1 MYNSSTVIW
10 VLVAAFLV
18 YFMQAGF
25 ALCEAGLTRAKNTG
39 NILMKNMMDFC
50 IGTPCFWLVGFGIMF
65 AGSGPLIGGFAPFMS
80 GDYSA
85 ILPEGVPLW
94 VYAVFQTVFCATA
107 ATIVSGSMAE
117 RTKFSAYCCY
127 SAAISLIVYPISGHW
142 IWGVG
147 PAYAKKFAKL
157 GIYTIRDLLL
167 HYPRRYID
175 YSQPYTVVSA
185 PFDVDC
191 CVKATVLQRDP
202 DRRIK
207 GGRMLSHVL
216 AGDDTG
222 MLALSWF
229 NAPYAAEKL
238 EPGTEYY
245 FEGRVGGMMTRRE
258 ILHPLVRTE
267 AQVAAAPLLPVY
279 GSTEGLPAAR
289 LTRCAQL
296 ALEYVAQLD
305 DPLPPELLTR
315 YRMPPKADAVRAI
328 HAPRDAADA
337 AAARR
342 RLIFEELYI
351 LQLGIFLMRGHGR
364 KITGAPMRELDLAP
378 FWRSLPYAPTG
389 AQRRSAEEICHDLC
403 GQTPMNRLLQGD
415 VGSGKTLVAAAAI
428 WFAAQNGW
436 QSAMLAPTEI
446 LARQH
451 AANLADRL
459 EPFGVNVTLLV
470 GGMKAAEKRVALA
483 AIADGRAGLVVGTHA
498 VLTDS
503 VVFKNLGLAIVD
515 EQHRFGVRQRG
526 VLAGKANNPHL
537 LVMSATPIPRT
548 LGLLMYGDLDISIL
562 DELPPGRKPIKTW
575 FITGK
580 KRRDMY
586 GFLEKQIAAGH
597 QVYIVCP
604 AIEENEMDSGM
615 KAVKQYYEQVA
626 CPLLPGRRIGLLH
639 GKMKP
644 KDKDE
649 VMQQFKAGELDVLVS
664 TTVIEVGVDV
674 PNATVM
680 VIENAERF
688 GLSALHQ
695 LRGRVGRGAANSC
708 CILISDNEGEAVR
721 QRLHFLCRTSDGF
734 AVAKYDLET
743 RGPGDFFGEAQ
754 HGLPTL
760 HVADLVQDTRTL
772 TVAQQEAK
780 ALLALDP
787 NLAKPEHKALSDEV
801 ERLFATAGA
810 MN

>member
-1 MYNSSTVIW
+1 MPDINSDIQY
-10 VLVAAFLV
+10 L
-18 YFMQAGF
+18 
-25 ALCEAGLTRAKNTG
+25 K
-39 NILMKNMMDFC
+39 
-50 IGTPCFWLVGFGIMF
+50 
-65 AGSGPLIGGFAPFMS
+65 
-80 GDYSA
+80 
-85 ILPEGVPLW
+85 
-94 VYAVFQTVFCATA
+94 
-107 ATIVSGSMAE
+107 
-117 RTKFSAYCCY
+117 
-127 SAAISLIVYPISGHW
+127 
-142 IWGVG
+142 GVG

-315 YRMPPKADAVRAI
+315 YRMPPKADAVRVI
-328 HAPRDAADA
+328 HAPRDAAD

-526 VLAGKANNPHL
+526 ILAGKANNPHL

-586 GFLEKQIAAGH
+586 GFLEKQIAVGH

-626 CPLLPGRRIGLLH
+626 CPLLPGRHIGLLH

>member
-1 MYNSSTVIW
+1 MPDINSDIQY
-10 VLVAAFLV
+10 L
-18 YFMQAGF
+18 
-25 ALCEAGLTRAKNTG
+25 K
-39 NILMKNMMDFC
+39 
-50 IGTPCFWLVGFGIMF
+50 
-65 AGSGPLIGGFAPFMS
+65 
-80 GDYSA
+80 
-85 ILPEGVPLW
+85 
-94 VYAVFQTVFCATA
+94 
-107 ATIVSGSMAE
+107 
-117 RTKFSAYCCY
+117 
-127 SAAISLIVYPISGHW
+127 
-142 IWGVG
+142 GVG
-147 PAYAKKFAKL
+147 PAYAKKFARL

-245 FEGRVGGMMTRRE
+245 FEGRVGGMLTRRE

-315 YRMPPKADAVRAI
+315 YRMPPKADAGRAI

-526 VLAGKANNPHL
+526 ILAGKANNPHL

-562 DELPPGRKPIKTW
+562 DELPPGRKPVKTRC
-575 FITGK
+575 ITGK
-580 KRRDMY
+580 KRADLY
-586 GFLEKQIAAGH
+586 GFLDREIGAGR

-604 AIEENEMDSGM
+604 AIEDAGGSGLN
-615 KAVKQYYEQVA
+615 AVKSYYEDIA
-626 CPLLPGRRIGLLH
+626 KALLPDRRVGLMHGRL
-639 GKMKP
+639 KP
-644 KDKDE
+644 KEKAE
-649 VMQQFKAGELDVLVS
+649 VMEDFKAGRLDALVS

-680 VIENAERF
+680 VIENAERY

-695 LRGRVGRGAANSC
+695 LRGRVGRGAAESWC
-708 CILISDNEGEAVR
+708 FLVSDNASESV
-721 QRLHFLCRTSDGF
+721 QKRLRFLCSTSDGF
-734 AVAKYDLET
+734 AVAQYDLET
-743 RGPGDFFGEAQ
+743 RGPGDFFGSRQ

-760 HVADLVQDTRTL
+760 QVADLMNDTRTL
-772 TVAQQEAK
+772 RAAQSEAA
-780 ALLALDP
+780 ALLAEDP
-787 NLAKPEHKALSDEV
+787 LLERPEHALLARQV
-801 ERLFATAGA
+801 EQMFDQAGA